1 MNFRPQA
8 SAVEPTKKACGHIW
22 MDIGSQTRIVMK
34 RSALLVVILILLATI
49 PGWAAALG
57 TAAGTVIPSEVQQ
70 IITVDY
76 RQLAA
81 SPTAL
86 ALKAKVLPDNLRD
99 LESSLRTVGIDPD
112 KDVDSL
118 TFASFRT
125 EGKGLRVIGIAQG
138 QFSKAK
144 ILKKM
149 RAQKI
154 KPTKYHTSFLYPMGS
169 MQVTF
174 LDSFSMLF
182 GDEGAVHASLDARD
196 GSAQSLVSNS
206 QMSDLV
212 SSAADGAVW
221 SVLDAAGTQNMMRST
236 LGDAARLA
244 DYETVKKR
252 LLGSFYTMDFS
263 HGVKFDLSVVTSDS
277 MTAAT
282 MSSLLRAGVLFKKM
296 NATGAEKT
304 ALENVTVDSDSDHLL
319 VHFKTDDDKFQSLLQ
334 SPMFTAMTR

>member
-1 MNFRPQA
+1 
-8 SAVEPTKKACGHIW
+8 
-22 MDIGSQTRIVMK
+22 MK
-34 RSALLVVILILLATI
+34 RSAFLIVIVLTLVAV
-49 PGWAAALG
+49 PGWGAALG

-81 SPTAL
+81 SQTAL

-99 LESSLRTVGIDPD
+99 LETALRGVGVDPD

-125 EGKGLRVIGIAQG
+125 KDQGLRVIGIAQG
-138 QFSKAK
+138 QFGRDKVV
-144 ILKKM
+144 KKM

-154 KPTKYHTSFLYPMGS
+154 KPTKYHTSFVYPLGS
-169 MQVTF
+169 AMEVAF
-174 LDSFSMLF
+174 LDNFSMLF
-182 GDEGAVHASLDARD
+182 GDEAAVHASLDARD
-196 GSAQSLVSNS
+196 GAALSLASNS

-212 SSAADGAVW
+212 NSANDGAVW

-277 MTAAT
+277 VTAAT

-296 NATGAEKT
+296 NAAGAEKT

-334 SPMFTAMTR
+334 SPMFTAMTH